1 MIDKVVADIP
11 SADKVLRQLLVQR
24 NFSRA
29 DFKLKWRRAE
39 SGGNW
44 HYSDQFKMEGGFV
57 GHWSNRKADR
67 VSVPSVIQLNLGRRR
82 IFLNLYVGSVKQV
95 FAPVDFEIIIIVAMR
110 NARER
115 IVAR

>member
-67 VSVPSVIQLNLGRRR
+67 VSVPSVIQLNLHCTPSIRAKQCSWPLCWQSPR
-82 IFLNLYVGSVKQV
+82 IY
-95 FAPVDFEIIIIVAMR
+95 
-110 NARER
+110 
-115 IVAR
+115 